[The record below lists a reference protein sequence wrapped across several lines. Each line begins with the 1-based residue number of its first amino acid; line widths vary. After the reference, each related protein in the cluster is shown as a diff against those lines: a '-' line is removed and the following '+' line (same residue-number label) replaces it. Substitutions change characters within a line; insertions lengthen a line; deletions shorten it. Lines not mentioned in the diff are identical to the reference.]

1 MEIKR
6 MAFSSIIWFAI
17 GIIIMALEIVMPG
30 FIIFWFGAGGVLTAL
45 FVYIGVIPAE
55 NGDAQWIFFFLSS
68 LAFLGLWQV
77 FLKKRFQSSVIDSS
91 RDATL
96 QNIRG
101 KVTSIIKPG
110 IPGEVELYS
119 VYHGIKTWKAE
130 SSEIIEAGEEVV
142 VVDANGIKLLVKHI

>member
-1 MEIKR
+1 

-17 GIIIMALEIVMPG
+17 GLVIMALEIIMPG
-30 FIIFWFGAGGVLTAL
+30 FIVFWFGAGGVLTAL
-45 FVYIGVIPAE
+45 FVYIGIIPVD
-55 NGDAQWIFFFLSS
+55 NGNAQWIFFFLSS

-96 QNIRG
+96 QNQRG
-101 KVTSIIKPG
+101 KATSKIQPG
-110 IPGEVELYS
+110 IPGEVELYT
-119 VYHGIKTWKAE
+119 VFHGIKTWKAE
-130 SSEIIEAGEEVV
+130 SDEIIESGDEVV

>member
-1 MEIKR
+1 

-17 GIIIMALEIVMPG
+17 GIVIMALEIIMPG

-45 FVYIGVIPAE
+45 FVYIGLLPVD
-55 NGDAQWIFFFLSS
+55 NGNAQWIFFFLSS

-96 QNIRG
+96 QNVRG
-101 KVTSIIKPG
+101 KALSKITPG
-110 IPGEVELYS
+110 IPGEIELYT
-119 VYHGIKTWKAE
+119 VFHGIKKWKAE
-130 SSEIIEAGEEVV
+130 SAETIEAGDEVV
-142 VVDANGIKLLVKHI
+142 VIDANGIKLLVKHI